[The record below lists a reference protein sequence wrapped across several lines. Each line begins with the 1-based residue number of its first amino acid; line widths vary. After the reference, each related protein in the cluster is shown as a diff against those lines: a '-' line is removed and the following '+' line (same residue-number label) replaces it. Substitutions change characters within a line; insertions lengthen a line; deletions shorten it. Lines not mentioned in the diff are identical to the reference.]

1 MRLIKRQTT
10 NLRSII
16 GKGVQYDINDQ
27 VIVDSTNVML
37 IPKGTTAQRPNSAV
51 TGHLRY
57 NTSTNEFEAYQGSS
71 ATWKPLAYKE
81 PTTIEQ
87 QSIGSGNATDTVFGP
102 LDSGFSG
109 SVTYTD
115 YTAPVAAQNIIVLIE
130 NVFQLATTNYT
141 LEQNPDASDPGSEI
155 GAGSFVIGQEY
166 YIVDPGDT
174 DFTTLGAADN
184 NANTVF
190 TATGTGDALTTGT
203 ARQTGYYVVFG
214 TAVPLGK
221 PVTALHNFDK

>member
-37 IPKGTTAQRPNSAV
+37 IPKGTTAQRPSSAV

-57 NTSTNEFEAYQGSS
+57 NTDTNEFEAYQGSS

-81 PTTIEQ
+81 PTTIVQ
-87 QSIGSGNATDTVFGP
+87 QSLGSGDATDTVFGP
-102 LDSGFSG
+102 VDSGYDG
-109 SVTYTD
+109 GAVYTD
-115 YTAPVAAQNIIVLIE
+115 YTTPIAAQNMIVLIE

-141 LEQNPDASDPGSEI
+141 LEQNPNATNPGSEI
-155 GAGSFVIGQEY
+155 AAGSFVIGQQY
-166 YIVDPGDT
+166 YIVSPGTT
-174 DFTTLGAADN
+174 DFTTIGAAN
-184 NANTVF
+184 NSPNTVF

-203 ARQTGYYVVFG
+203 VRQTGYYIVFG
-214 TAVPLGK
+214 SAVPLGK